1 MMNEIKI
8 LLKTFGPLRWALVTL
23 VLVDMLLRP
32 QPGGPYS
39 FEGFHV
45 VTDLLAP
52 VLSPIL
58 FMLLL
63 LDAMM
68 AMVYRSDKTGMERK
82 HYLIFALF
90 DFGLAITFLLYWLPF
105 FRELTI

>member
-1 MMNEIKI
+1 M
-8 LLKTFGPLRWALVTL
+8 
-23 VLVDMLLRP
+23 VLVDMILRP

-39 FEGFHV
+39 FEGFGV
-45 VTDLLAP
+45 ATNLLAP

-68 AMVYRSDKTGMERK
+68 AMVYRSDKTGKLRQ
-82 HYLIFALF
+82 HYMYIALF
-90 DFGLAITFLLYWLPF
+90 DVVMAIVFLLYWMPF
-105 FRELTI
+105 FRALNV